1 MSKIKFILNGKE
13 VTAQGDKTILETA
26 EAEGI
31 SIPTLCHDPNL
42 EPFTSCFI
50 CVVEVEGR
58 RGLVPS
64 CATKITEGMI
74 VRTNTEAVQ
83 RARKLCLEL
92 LLSDHYGDCL
102 APCQMACP
110 AGIRVKEYVALI
122 REGQYRE
129 AVRVIKENNP
139 LPSICGR
146 VCVRFCEDACRRNLV
161 DEPVAINFLK
171 RFAADYDLASE
182 TSSQPASP
190 SSPSSQSAIRNPQ
203 SGHRVALIGAGP
215 ASLSAAYYLSLKEHT
230 CTIFEALPKPGG
242 MLRYGIPEYRLP
254 KAVLDKE
261 IQAITDLGT
270 EIRTGQR
277 LGEDFDLESLF
288 DQGFEAAFLGIGAQG
303 SYTLGVE
310 GEEAEGVLS
319 GVEFL
324 RDIGLGKDVR
334 VFGRVAIIGG
344 GNTAIDAARSALR
357 LGADEVVLVY
367 RRSRQE
373 MPANNYEI
381 HEAELEGVKYHF
393 LAAPTRVVS
402 RNGRVSEIECI
413 KMELGEPDADGRRR
427 PVPVEGSEFKIK
439 VDFVIAAIGQFP
451 ETTGLDKAKIE
462 LGRGRIKVQPGV
474 YLTTRQGV
482 FAAGDAVTGAAT
494 AIEAIAGGR
503 QAAGAID
510 QYLEQESRGAGEQRI
525 NNVEIETLQPPFNV
539 SKGELS
545 EIDRAEFETVEQRPR
560 VRMPE
565 LTTEKRL
572 SGFDEVE
579 LGLEED
585 PAVAEA
591 GRCLECG
598 CLAVS
603 DCYLRKY
610 AAEYK
615 PDLNKFK
622 EGAVHKYSVDTS
634 NPLVIHDP
642 NKCIRCGRCVR
653 ICAEIKQLGAL
664 GFVNRGFDAIIK
676 PTFDK
681 PLAET
686 TCDSCGKCVIA
697 CPTGALFGEFNL

>member
-1 MSKIKFILNGKE
+1 MSKVKLILEGKE
-13 VTAQGDKTILETA
+13 VITQEDKTILEVA
-26 EAEGI
+26 KAEGI

-58 RGLVPS
+58 RGLVPA
-64 CATKITEGMI
+64 CATKVTEGMV

-102 APCQMACP
+102 PPCQMACP
-110 AGIRVKEYVALI
+110 AGIRVKEYLALI

-146 VCVRFCEDACRRNLV
+146 VCVRFCEEACRRNLV
-161 DEPVAINFLK
+161 EEPVAINFLK
-171 RFAADYDLASE
+171 RFAADYDLAAE
-182 TSSQPASP
+182 TSYQPASTF
-190 SSPSSQSAIRNPQ
+190 SPHPQSAIPNPQ
-203 SGHRVALIGAGP
+203 SAIPNPQSDHRVALIGAGP
-215 ASLSAAYYLSLKEHT
+215 ASLSAAYYLSLKGYA
-230 CTIFEALPKPGG
+230 CTIFEALPQPGG

-261 IQAITDLGT
+261 IQTITDLGV
-270 EIRTGQR
+270 EIKTGQR
-277 LGEDFDLESLF
+277 LGKNFHLEDLF
-288 DQGFEAAFLGIGAQG
+288 EQGFGAIFLGIGAQG

-310 GEEAEGVLS
+310 GEEVEGVLS

-324 RDIGLGKDVR
+324 RDIGLGKDVQI
-334 VFGRVAIIGG
+334 FGRVAIIGG

-357 LGADEVVLVY
+357 LGADETLLLY

-373 MPANNYEI
+373 MPANDYEV
-381 HEAELEGVKYHF
+381 HQAELEGVKYHF
-393 LAAPTRVVS
+393 LTAPTRVI
-402 RNGRVSEIECI
+402 RQNGRVSELECV
-413 KMELGEPDADGRRR
+413 KMELGEPDASGRRR
-427 PVPVEGSEFKIK
+427 PMRVEGSEFKIK

-451 ETTGLDKAKIE
+451 ETSGLEKAGIE
-462 LGRGRIKVQPGV
+462 LERGQIKVRSGI
-474 YLTTRQGV
+474 YMTSREGV

-494 AIEAIAGGR
+494 VIEAIAGGR
-503 QAAGAID
+503 QAAEAID
-510 QYLEQESRGAGEQRI
+510 QYFQGKIEAGVI
-525 NNVEIETLQPPFNV
+525 PFNV

-545 EIDRAEFETVEQRPR
+545 EIDRTEFEAVERKPR

-565 LTTEKRL
+565 LNKEDRL
-572 SGFDEVE
+572 TGFDEVE

-585 PAVAEA
+585 QAVTEA

-598 CLAVS
+598 CIAVD
-603 DCYLRKY
+603 DCSLRKY
-610 AAEYK
+610 AVEYQ
-615 PDLNKFK
+615 PDPHKFK
-622 EGAVHKYSVDTS
+622 GGAIHIYPIDRS
-634 NPLVIHDP
+634 NPLVGHDP

-653 ICAEIKQLGAL
+653 ICAEIKELGAL
-664 GFVNRGFDAIIK
+664 GFVNRGFEAIIK
-676 PTFDK
+676 PTFDQ

-697 CPTGALFGEFNL
+697 CPTGALFGDFTPDP